1 MTGFVSA
8 ALLVDQLQ
16 AISPVTGFASATLLA
31 GSAQVLRD
39 NPLVNYGLAVFVI
52 AALVYLAVLQFWV
65 LVRTRK
71 HLREM
76 QDAYREIDI
85 QKSELQMRNKDL
97 TDSLNYA
104 CRIQA
109 ALLPAEHHIR
119 KIFPDY
125 FIYYRP
131 KHIVSGDFYW
141 FSERDGKYFIAA
153 ADCTGHGVPGAL
165 MSMIGLELIHKIIN
179 DMKVDDTDQV
189 LITMNRE
196 LESAFFKEESGK
208 ALIKDGIEMGICIID
223 SKTRVMEF
231 SGAFLP
237 VYIVRDDKLIEIKGD
252 KKNVIQSFAMVSFN
266 RSTFTLQEGDILY
279 LFSDGYADQFGGPE
293 NKKFM
298 YRRLRHI
305 LLTISKYPLADQQR
319 ILDETIVS
327 WMEGHEQ
334 IDDMMILGVRPF

>member
-1 MTGFVSA
+1 MAEG
-8 ALLVDQLQ
+8 
-16 AISPVTGFASATLLA
+16 
-31 GSAQVLRD
+31 LRD
-39 NPLVNYGLAVFVI
+39 NPVINYAIAVFIVV
-52 AALVYLAVLQFWV
+52 ALIYLAVLQFWV
-65 LVRTRK
+65 LLRTRK
-71 HLREM
+71 HLSEM
-76 QDAYREIDI
+76 KSAYSEIEI
-85 QKSELQMRNKDL
+85 QRSELQLRNKDL

-104 CRIQA
+104 RRIQA
-109 ALLPAEHHIR
+109 ALLPSEHHIR
-119 KIFPDY
+119 RIFPNY

-141 FSERDGKYFIAA
+141 FSERDDKYFIAA

-179 DMKVDDTDQV
+179 DMKVDDSDQV

-208 ALIKDGIEMGICIID
+208 PIIKDGIEMSICIID
-223 SKTRVMEF
+223 KKTRVMEF

-252 KKNVIQSFAMVSFN
+252 KKNVVQSFAMVSFN
-266 RSTFTLQEGDILY
+266 RSTFTLQEGDLLY

-305 LLTISKYPLADQQR
+305 LLTISKYPLPDQQR
-319 ILDETIVS
+319 ILDETIDS
-327 WMEGHEQ
+327 WMEGHDQ

>member
-1 MTGFVSA
+1 MPSALSA
-8 ALLVDQLQ
+8 AM
-16 AISPVTGFASATLLA
+16 AEG
-31 GSAQVLRD
+31 LRD
-39 NPLVNYGLAVFVI
+39 NPVINYAIAVFIVV
-52 AALVYLAVLQFWV
+52 ALIYLAILQFWV
-65 LVRTRK
+65 LLRTRK
-71 HLREM
+71 HLSEM
-76 QDAYREIDI
+76 KSAYSEIEI
-85 QKSELQMRNKDL
+85 QRSELQLRNKDL

-109 ALLPAEHHIR
+109 ALLPSEHHIR
-119 KIFPDY
+119 RIFPDY

-141 FSERDGKYFIAA
+141 FSERDDKYFIAA

-165 MSMIGLELIHKIIN
+165 MSMIGLELIQKIIN
-179 DMKVDDTDQV
+179 EMKVDDSDQV

-208 ALIKDGIEMGICIID
+208 PIIKDGIEMSICIVD
-223 SKTRVMEF
+223 KKTRVMEF

-252 KKNVIQSFAMVSFN
+252 KKNVVQSFAMVSFN
-266 RSTFTLQEGDILY
+266 RSTFTLQEGDLLY

-305 LLTISKYPLADQQR
+305 LLTISKYPLPDQQR
-319 ILDETIVS
+319 ILDETIDS
-327 WMEGHEQ
+327 WMEGHDQ

>member
-1 MTGFVSA
+1 MILFQA
-8 ALLVDQLQ
+8 AAMVTAQGQLLRD
-16 AISPVTGFASATLLA
+16 SPVISYTI
-31 GSAQVLRD
+31 
-39 NPLVNYGLAVFVI
+39 AVFII
-52 AALVYLAVLQFWV
+52 AALIYLAVLQFWV

-71 HLREM
+71 HLSELKG
-76 QDAYREIDI
+76 AYREIEL
-85 QKSELQMRNKDL
+85 QRSELQLRNKDL

-104 CRIQA
+104 QRIQA
-109 ALLPAEHHIR
+109 ALLPADHHIR
-119 KIFPDY
+119 RIFPDH

-141 FSERDGKYFIAA
+141 FNERDDKYFIAA

-165 MSMIGLELIHKIIN
+165 MSMIGLELIQKIIN
-179 DMKVDDTDQV
+179 EMKVDDTDQV
-189 LITMNRE
+189 LLTMNHE

-208 ALIKDGIEMGICIID
+208 AMIKDGIEMGICIID
-223 SKTRVMEF
+223 RKTKVMEF

-237 VYIVRDDKLIEIKGD
+237 VYIVREDRLIEIKGD
-252 KKNVIQSFAMVSFN
+252 KKNVVQSFAMVSFN
-266 RSTFTLQEGDILY
+266 RSTFTLQEGDMLY

-319 ILDETIVS
+319 ILDETIES
-327 WMEGHEQ
+327 WMEGHDQ
-334 IDDMMILGVRPF
+334 IDDMMILGIKPF

>member
-1 MTGFVSA
+1 VILFQA
-8 ALLVDQLQ
+8 AAMVTAQGQLLRD
-16 AISPVTGFASATLLA
+16 SPVISYTI
-31 GSAQVLRD
+31 
-39 NPLVNYGLAVFVI
+39 AVFII
-52 AALVYLAVLQFWV
+52 AALIYLAVLQFWV

-71 HLREM
+71 HLSELKG
-76 QDAYREIDI
+76 AYREIEL
-85 QKSELQMRNKDL
+85 QRSELQLRNKDL

-104 CRIQA
+104 QRIQA
-109 ALLPAEHHIR
+109 ALLPADHHIR
-119 KIFPDY
+119 RIFPDH

-141 FSERDGKYFIAA
+141 FNERDDKYFIAA

-165 MSMIGLELIHKIIN
+165 MSMIGLELIQKIIN
-179 DMKVDDTDQV
+179 EMKVDDTDQV
-189 LITMNRE
+189 LLTMNHE

-208 ALIKDGIEMGICIID
+208 AMIKDGIEMGICIID
-223 SKTRVMEF
+223 RKTKVMEF

-237 VYIVRDDKLIEIKGD
+237 VYIVRDDRLIEIKGD
-252 KKNVIQSFAMVSFN
+252 KKNVVQSFAMVSFN
-266 RSTFTLQEGDILY
+266 RSTFTLQEGDMLY

-319 ILDETIVS
+319 ILDETIES
-327 WMEGHEQ
+327 WMEGHDQ
-334 IDDMMILGVRPF
+334 IDDMMILGIKPF

>member
-1 MTGFVSA
+1 MPSA
-8 ALLVDQLQ
+8 
-16 AISPVTGFASATLLA
+16 LA
-31 GSAQVLRD
+31 AAMAEGLRD
-39 NPLVNYGLAVFVI
+39 NPVINYAIAVFIVV
-52 AALVYLAVLQFWV
+52 ALIYLAVLQFWV
-65 LVRTRK
+65 LLRTRK
-71 HLREM
+71 HLSEM
-76 QDAYREIDI
+76 KSAYSEIEG
-85 QKSELQMRNKDL
+85 QRSELQLRNKDL

-104 CRIQA
+104 RRIQA
-109 ALLPAEHHIR
+109 ALLPSEHHIR
-119 KIFPDY
+119 RIFPDY

-141 FSERDGKYFIAA
+141 FSERDDKYFIAA

-179 DMKVDDTDQV
+179 DMKVDDSDQV
-189 LITMNRE
+189 LLTMNRE

-208 ALIKDGIEMGICIID
+208 PIIKDGIEMSICIID
-223 SKTRVMEF
+223 KKTRVMEF

-252 KKNVIQSFAMVSFN
+252 KKNVVQSFAMVSFN
-266 RSTFTLQEGDILY
+266 RSTFTLQEGDLLY

-305 LLTISKYPLADQQR
+305 LLTISKYPLPDQQR
-319 ILDETIVS
+319 ILDETIDS
-327 WMEGHEQ
+327 WMEDHDQ

>member
-1 MTGFVSA
+1 MNGIMPS
-8 ALLVDQLQ
+8 ALLT
-16 AISPVTGFASATLLA
+16 AMA
-31 GSAQVLRD
+31 GGLRD
-39 NPLVNYGLAVFVI
+39 NPAINYGIAVFIVV
-52 AALVYLAVLQFWV
+52 ALIYLAILQFWV
-65 LVRTRK
+65 LLRTRK
-71 HLREM
+71 HLAELKN
-76 QDAYREIDI
+76 AYNEIEI
-85 QKSELQMRNKDL
+85 QRSELQLRNKDL

-104 CRIQA
+104 QRIQA

-119 KIFPDY
+119 RIFPDY

-141 FSERDGKYFIAA
+141 FSERDDKYFIAA

-179 DMKVDDTDQV
+179 DLKVDDSDQ
-189 LITMNRE
+189 LLLTMNRE

-208 ALIKDGIEMGICIID
+208 AMIKDGIEMSICIID
-223 SKTRVMEF
+223 KKTKVMEF

-252 KKNVIQSFAMVSFN
+252 KKNVVQSFAMVSFN
-266 RSTFTLQEGDILY
+266 RSTFTLQEGDLLY
-279 LFSDGYADQFGGPE
+279 LFSDGYADQFGGPD

-305 LLTISKYPLADQQR
+305 LLTISKYPLSDQQR
-319 ILDETIVS
+319 ILDETIDS
-327 WMEGHEQ
+327 WMEGHDQ
-334 IDDMMILGVRPF
+334 IDDMMILGVKPF

>member
-1 MTGFVSA
+1 MT
-8 ALLVDQLQ
+8 
-16 AISPVTGFASATLLA
+16 TLLSPA
-31 GSAQVLRD
+31 AAMALSPGLRD
-39 NPLVNYGLAVFVI
+39 NPVINYAIAVFIVI
-52 AALVYLAVLQFWV
+52 ALIYLAILQFWV
-65 LVRTRK
+65 LLRTRK
-71 HLREM
+71 HLTEM
-76 QDAYREIDI
+76 KGAYKEIDI
-85 QKSELQMRNKDL
+85 QRSELQLRNKDL

-104 CRIQA
+104 RRIQA

-119 KIFPDY
+119 KIFNNY

-141 FSERDGKYFIAA
+141 FSEREGKYFIAA

-165 MSMIGLELIHKIIN
+165 MSMIGLELIQKIIN
-179 DMKVDDTDQV
+179 EMGVDDSDQ
-189 LITMNRE
+189 LLLTMNRE

-208 ALIKDGIEMGICIID
+208 ALIRDGIEMGICIID
-223 SKTRVMEF
+223 KNTREMEF

-252 KKNVIQSFAMVSFN
+252 KKNVVQSFAMVSFN
-266 RSTFTLQEGDILY
+266 RSTFQLREGDLLY

-298 YRRLRHI
+298 YRRLRHL
-305 LLTISKYPLADQQR
+305 LLTISKYPLNDQER
-319 ILDETIVS
+319 ILDETISS
-327 WMEGHEQ
+327 WMDGHDQ

>member
-1 MTGFVSA
+1 MNGMMPP
-8 ALLVDQLQ
+8 ALLT
-16 AISPVTGFASATLLA
+16 AMA
-31 GSAQVLRD
+31 GGLRD
-39 NPLVNYGLAVFVI
+39 NPAINYAIAVFIVV
-52 AALVYLAVLQFWV
+52 ALIYLAILQFWV
-65 LVRTRK
+65 LLRTRK
-71 HLREM
+71 HLTELRN
-76 QDAYREIDI
+76 AYDEIEI
-85 QKSELQMRNKDL
+85 QRSELQLRNKDL
-97 TDSLNYA
+97 IDSLNYA

-119 KIFPDY
+119 RIFPDY

-141 FSERDGKYFIAA
+141 FSERDDKYFIAA

-179 DMKVDDTDQV
+179 DLKVDDSDQV
-189 LITMNRE
+189 LLTMNRE

-208 ALIKDGIEMGICIID
+208 AMIKDGIEMSICIID
-223 SKTRVMEF
+223 KKTKLMEF

-252 KKNVIQSFAMVSFN
+252 KKNVVQSFAMVSFN
-266 RSTFTLQEGDILY
+266 RSTFTLQEGDLLY

-305 LLTISKYPLADQQR
+305 LLTISKYPLSDQQR
-319 ILDETIVS
+319 ILDETIAS
-327 WMEGHEQ
+327 WMEGHDQ

>member
-1 MTGFVSA
+1 MNTLLSPA
-8 ALLVDQLQ
+8 ALL
-16 AISPVTGFASATLLA
+16 AMAPG
-31 GSAQVLRD
+31 LRD
-39 NPLVNYGLAVFVI
+39 NPVINYAIAVFIIV
-52 AALVYLAVLQFWV
+52 ALIYLAILQFWV
-65 LVRTRK
+65 LLRTRK
-71 HLREM
+71 HLTEIKS
-76 QDAYREIDI
+76 AYNEIDI
-85 QKSELQMRNKDL
+85 QRSELQLRNKDL

-119 KIFPDY
+119 KIFNDY
-125 FIYYRP
+125 FIFYRP

-165 MSMIGLELIHKIIN
+165 MSMIGLELIQKIIN
-179 DMKVDDTDQV
+179 EMGVDDSDQ
-189 LITMNRE
+189 LLLTMNKE

-208 ALIKDGIEMGICIID
+208 ALIRDGIEMSICIID
-223 SKTRVMEF
+223 KSTKEMAF

-252 KKNVIQSFAMVSFN
+252 KKNVVQSFAMVSFN
-266 RSTFTLQEGDILY
+266 RSTFRLREGDILY

-298 YRRLRHI
+298 YRRLRHL
-305 LLTISKYPLADQQR
+305 LLTISKYPLLDQER
-319 ILDETIVS
+319 ILDETITS
-327 WMEGHEQ
+327 WMDGHDQ
-334 IDDMMILGVRPF
+334 IDDMMILGVKPF

>member
-1 MTGFVSA
+1 MVTAQGQ
-8 ALLVDQLQ
+8 LLRD
-16 AISPVTGFASATLLA
+16 SPVISYTI
-31 GSAQVLRD
+31 
-39 NPLVNYGLAVFVI
+39 AVFII
-52 AALVYLAVLQFWV
+52 AALIYLAVLQFWV

-71 HLREM
+71 HLSELKG
-76 QDAYREIDI
+76 AYREIEL
-85 QKSELQMRNKDL
+85 QRSELQLRNKDL

-104 CRIQA
+104 QRIQA
-109 ALLPAEHHIR
+109 ALLPADHHIR
-119 KIFPDY
+119 RIFPDH

-141 FSERDGKYFIAA
+141 FNERDDKYFIAA

-165 MSMIGLELIHKIIN
+165 MSMIGLELIQKIIN
-179 DMKVDDTDQV
+179 EMKVDDTDQV
-189 LITMNRE
+189 LLTMNHE

-208 ALIKDGIEMGICIID
+208 AMIKDGIEMGICIID
-223 SKTRVMEF
+223 RKTKVMEF

-237 VYIVRDDKLIEIKGD
+237 VYIVREDRLIEIKGD
-252 KKNVIQSFAMVSFN
+252 KKNVVQSFAMVSFN
-266 RSTFTLQEGDILY
+266 RSTFTLQEGDMLY

-319 ILDETIVS
+319 ILDETIES
-327 WMEGHEQ
+327 WMEGHDQ
-334 IDDMMILGVRPF
+334 IDDMMILGIKPF

>member
-1 MTGFVSA
+1 M
-8 ALLVDQLQ
+8 AL
-16 AISPVTGFASATLLA
+16 SPG
-31 GSAQVLRD
+31 LRD
-39 NPLVNYGLAVFVI
+39 NPVINYAIAVFIVI
-52 AALVYLAVLQFWV
+52 ALIYLAILQFWV
-65 LVRTRK
+65 LLRTRK
-71 HLREM
+71 HLTEM
-76 QDAYREIDI
+76 KGAYKEIDI
-85 QKSELQMRNKDL
+85 QRSELQLRNKDL

-104 CRIQA
+104 RRIQA

-119 KIFPDY
+119 KIFNNY

-141 FSERDGKYFIAA
+141 FSEREGKYFIAA

-165 MSMIGLELIHKIIN
+165 MSMIGLELIQKIIN
-179 DMKVDDTDQV
+179 EMGVDDSDQ
-189 LITMNRE
+189 LLLTMNRE

-208 ALIKDGIEMGICIID
+208 ALIRDGIEMGICIID
-223 SKTRVMEF
+223 KNTREMEF

-252 KKNVIQSFAMVSFN
+252 KKNVVQSFAMVSFN
-266 RSTFTLQEGDILY
+266 RSTFQLREGDLLY

-298 YRRLRHI
+298 YRRLRHL
-305 LLTISKYPLADQQR
+305 LLTISKYPLNDQER
-319 ILDETIVS
+319 ILDETISS
-327 WMEGHEQ
+327 WMDGHDQ

>member
-1 MTGFVSA
+1 MILFQAAAMVTAQGQLLRDSPVISYTIAVFIVA
-8 ALLVDQLQ
+8 AL
-16 AISPVTGFASATLLA
+16 I
-31 GSAQVLRD
+31 
-39 NPLVNYGLAVFVI
+39 
-52 AALVYLAVLQFWV
+52 YLAVLQFWV

-71 HLREM
+71 HLSELKG
-76 QDAYREIDI
+76 AYREIEL
-85 QKSELQMRNKDL
+85 QRSELQLRNKDL

-104 CRIQA
+104 QRIQA
-109 ALLPAEHHIR
+109 ALLPADHHIR
-119 KIFPDY
+119 RIFPDH

-141 FSERDGKYFIAA
+141 FNERDDKYFIAA

-165 MSMIGLELIHKIIN
+165 MSMIGLELIQKIIN
-179 DMKVDDTDQV
+179 EMKVDDTDQV
-189 LITMNRE
+189 LLTMNHE

-208 ALIKDGIEMGICIID
+208 AMIKDGIEMGICIID
-223 SKTRVMEF
+223 RKTKVMEF

-237 VYIVRDDKLIEIKGD
+237 VYIVRDDRLIEIKGD
-252 KKNVIQSFAMVSFN
+252 KKNVVQSFAMVSFN
-266 RSTFTLQEGDILY
+266 RSTFTLQEGDMLY

-319 ILDETIVS
+319 ILDETIES
-327 WMEGHEQ
+327 WMEGHDQ
-334 IDDMMILGVRPF
+334 IDDMMILGIKPF